1 MTRIK
6 EILNERHISLKE
18 FAAMLNISYTALYLQ
33 INKPSYPTLE
43 KWANVLNV
51 PMWQL
56 FASPEEVS
64 AHSQDTSSDFAAYI
78 RCDGVHLTADTLE
91 DFWHLVDEL
100 SSTHPRR

>member
-43 KWANVLNV
+43 KWASVLGV

-64 AHSQDTSSDFAAYI
+64 NVPPHEINTDFVAFVRFKGIHY
-78 RCDGVHLTADTLE
+78 TADTLKE
-91 DFWHLVDEL
+91 FLKQVEEIK
-100 SSTHPRR
+100 TIAR

>member
-51 PMWQL
+51 PIWQL
-56 FASPEEVS
+56 FASPEEVC
-64 AHSQDTSSDFAAYI
+64 AHQQDTSSDFAAYI

-91 DFWHLVDEL
+91 EFWHLVDEL
-100 SSTHPRR
+100 KSTHPRR